1 MNRLLNVLWMLMVLV
16 VAGCGDKAGD
26 GNVVKDADPTAI
38 QEYEAQQKAIEE
50 AETAAMKAAAKK

>member
-1 MNRLLNVLWMLMVLV
+1 MLMVLV
-16 VAGCGDKAGD
+16 VAGCGDKASD